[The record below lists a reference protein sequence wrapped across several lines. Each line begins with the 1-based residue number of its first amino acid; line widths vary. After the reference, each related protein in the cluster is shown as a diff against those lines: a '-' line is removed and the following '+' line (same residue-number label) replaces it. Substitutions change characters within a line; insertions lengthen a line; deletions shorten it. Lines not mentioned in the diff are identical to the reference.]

1 MRLRSTGLGKTEL
14 EAKIVD
20 TKRVS
25 DTVIFFVD
33 VIKPVRWHTRMAFQ
47 EKDLRA
53 LVYAILKPASLRFI
67 IKGLLLGK
75 KEVRKTEDF

>member
-14 EAKIVD
+14 EAEIVN
-20 TKRVS
+20 TKRVG
-25 DTVIFFVD
+25 DTVIFFID

-53 LVYAILKPASLRFI
+53 LVYAIMKPASLRFI
-67 IKGLLLGK
+67 IRALLFSRN
-75 KEVRKTEDF
+75 EVRKTEDF

>member
-20 TKRVS
+20 TKRVD

-53 LVYAILKPASLRFI
+53 LVYAIMKPASLRFI
-67 IKGLLLGK
+67 IQALLFGK
-75 KEVRKTEDF
+75 KKVNRTEDF